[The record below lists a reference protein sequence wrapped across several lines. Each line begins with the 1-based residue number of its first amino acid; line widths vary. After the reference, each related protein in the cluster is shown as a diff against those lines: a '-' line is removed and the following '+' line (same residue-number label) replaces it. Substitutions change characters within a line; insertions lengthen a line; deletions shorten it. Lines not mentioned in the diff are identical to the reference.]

1 MDNSDNE
8 AHRPMHCHC
17 KANEGA
23 GDITN
28 NIVIKSL
35 SCDSTEEHVSISLQ
49 YLALFVKQWES
60 SSELLEITNNS
71 LAEKMHISN
80 FQIGQLHCKI
90 PCWDSFR
97 TLTSRWSHTKFT
109 KLQPHYLCSSGAL
122 L

>member
-8 AHRPMHCHC
+8 AHGPMHCHC

-35 SCDSTEEHVSISLQ
+35 SRDSTEEHVSISLKH
-49 YLALFVKQWES
+49 LALFVKQWES

-71 LAEKMHISN
+71 LRKCT
-80 FQIGQLHCKI
+80 F
-90 PCWDSFR
+90 
-97 TLTSRWSHTKFT
+97 LTSK
-109 KLQPHYLCSSGAL
+109 
-122 L
+122 